1 MGANNKVLVARQS
14 GLDKLSKM
22 QTLSTLF
29 SKGRSEL
36 QTELDK
42 ATDLKQVVKLVQNR
56 VDSLE
61 KTYINELSV
70 TQVRLVNFFLDTLR
84 QSLSTLA
91 TANETR
97 TQVEDLEPEPA
108 TTQGKYFDNQI
119 ILKLLQAIVSVCIL
133 VSLFSLARTEAG
145 AWMPLLLV
153 FVAIGLEVALQLG
166 KSQPISQP
174 VEVPKLPPVRVD
186 TTALLDNLAEALNT
200 IDIAVTSVEEAN
212 KPLAASGLEELTEIL
227 DLLQRLIG
235 ASFLDNPLMALQLA
249 KLMPQILFKQ
259 GIRVQSY
266 QPDDAQSLREYFE
279 FEPSIDPSAK
289 DYVTLTPALLKGE
302 RLLRRGRVIEPVDA
316 RVSSDRE
323 V

>member
-1 MGANNKVLVARQS
+1 
-14 GLDKLSKM
+14 M

-70 TQVRLVNFFLDTLR
+70 TQIRLVNFFLDTLR

-91 TANETR
+91 TTNEI
-97 TQVEDLEPEPA
+97 QSNLEPEPA
-108 TTQGKYFDNQI
+108 AIPAKRYNRI
-119 ILKLLQAIVSVCIL
+119 LLKLLQAIVSIGIL

-145 AWMPLLLV
+145 AWMPILLV
-153 FVAIGLEVALQLG
+153 SVAIGLDN
-166 KSQPISQP
+166 SQPSFSPP
-174 VEVPKLPPVRVD
+174 VEVPKLAPVKVD
-186 TTALLDNLAEALNT
+186 SAALLDNLAQALNT
-200 IDIAVTSVEEAN
+200 IDIAVASVEEAN

-235 ASFLDNPLMALQLA
+235 ASFLDNPLMALELT
-249 KLMPQILFKQ
+249 KLIPQILFKQ
-259 GIRVQSY
+259 GIRVQNY
-266 QPDDAQSLREYFE
+266 QPDDALSLKEYFE
-279 FEPSIDPSAK
+279 FEPSIDPSTQ

-302 RLLRRGRVIEPVDA
+302 RLLRRGRAIAPVHA
-316 RVSSDRE
+316 RVSD
-323 V
+323 